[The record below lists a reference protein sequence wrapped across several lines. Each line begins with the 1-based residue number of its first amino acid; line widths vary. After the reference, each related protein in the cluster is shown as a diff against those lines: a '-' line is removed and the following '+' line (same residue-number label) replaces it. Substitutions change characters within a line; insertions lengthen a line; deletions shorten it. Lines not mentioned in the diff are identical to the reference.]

1 MDEEIQIINEKT
13 KKEKVKKFFIRNGKY
28 LISSVSLLVILIL
41 VYFIYVE
48 IKARNQIKIAEK
60 YHNTIN
66 NFQSLNNNEK
76 IKKVLVEII
85 ETKNPTY
92 SPLALYFIIDNDL
105 EIEKNN
111 INEYFDKV
119 ISINSLEKEIKN
131 LNIYKKAV
139 FNSDF
144 VNEIELI
151 EILRPI
157 TNSDSVWKSH
167 SLLLLSEYFYFKKNK
182 AESKKLLNEILNYE
196 GSNPEIKIEAKKKLI
211 RDFSE

>member
-13 KKEKVKKFFIRNGKY
+13 KKEKIKKFFIRNGKY
-28 LISSVSLLVILIL
+28 LISSASLLVILIL

-60 YHNTIN
+60 YYNTIN

-105 EIEKNN
+105 EIEK
-111 INEYFDKV
+111 
-119 ISINSLEKEIKN
+119 
-131 LNIYKKAV
+131 KK
-139 FNSDF
+139 
-144 VNEIELI
+144 
-151 EILRPI
+151 
-157 TNSDSVWKSH
+157 
-167 SLLLLSEYFYFKKNK
+167 Y
-182 AESKKLLNEILNYE
+182 
-196 GSNPEIKIEAKKKLI
+196 
-211 RDFSE
+211 